1 MMLKILKIKKFLK
14 NNLGFSLLVEL
25 YFIYLRIHKLSKS
38 LYYA

>member
-1 MMLKILKIKKFLK
+1 MLKILKIKKFLK
-14 NNLGFSLLVEL
+14 KYLGFSLFVKL

>member
-1 MMLKILKIKKFLK
+1 MLKIKKFFK
-14 NNLGFSLLVEL
+14 NNLGFSLFVEL